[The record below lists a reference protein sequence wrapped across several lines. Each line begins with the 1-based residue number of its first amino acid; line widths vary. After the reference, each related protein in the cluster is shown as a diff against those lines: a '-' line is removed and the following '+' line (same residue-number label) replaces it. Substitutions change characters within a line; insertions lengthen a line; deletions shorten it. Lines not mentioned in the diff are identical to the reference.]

1 MGLFGKN
8 IVWRPHKM
16 HCDFITFILT
26 PNVTFQTISLCSDG
40 RLVLKISA
48 FELGILPRVPEI
60 FSHTWWDITCIWV
73 DQRPKTYANMGYC
86 KTWLKGPKTA
96 HENSLTPRVLEPTS
110 QPPDHPECKDLVV
123 ADRRRSLTTVDPQVV
138 YFDKRFWLIYFL
150 EDNLLD
156 VFLW

>member
-86 KTWLKGPKTA
+86 KDLTETKNCTWKFSNTQGIGTYISTSWPPRMQRFSGRWQEAVTY
-96 HENSLTPRVLEPTS
+96 NSWPTGG
-110 QPPDHPECKDLVV
+110 LF
-123 ADRRRSLTTVDPQVV
+123 R
-138 YFDKRFWLIYFL
+138 
-150 EDNLLD
+150 
-156 VFLW
+156 